1 MKDLTPEEIKVVEN
15 LVSEKRLCLQLGRE
29 VGPELAVRYE
39 RSNQDNQVERL
50 KLFNEMDQKVF
61 SVTCRQFIKEQA
73 KKCLSA
79 TNYTRFEVAQMI
91 RNIERKKGLQERE
104 KNNFFDPIINS
115 QDLSSNEIRAYC
127 LAYLEEQQMESNI
140 KKNLRKP
147 FLKELKPEEI
157 LKVKNLVSEKRL
169 YLQLGKEVGPELAT
183 KLDNSK
189 ESDQVVLS
197 QLFKEMDQKAFSV
210 TCRQFIKEQAK
221 KHLSE
226 ENYVRFEI
234 GHVIREGE
242 SKKNLQEWE
251 ETDFLNPFLSRENL
265 SPNEIRAYEI
275 AYLEMK
281 YEPFSQMNSWK
292 KSLQQYFE
300 KNLTSEERN
309 EVQALVPQKRVLIQL
324 SKELDLK
331 NVFQLEEIQQG
342 KQEGRLVFFT
352 DIYEKSFSTTN
363 QEYIKTQAKIYLSP
377 ANHAEFAVKSQMQ
390 DALREKGLKLANIK
404 FREDKI
410 RAFLDQK
417 MQSPLEIRAY
427 YLACIEEQVIPMDI
441 KKSLIHAL
449 KKDLTVDE
457 NLKLS
462 ELISE
467 QQRLIHLSEEIGPER
482 TLEFLKIKKENKAAT
497 IDFFTDLYNNVSS
510 YTQQWIKEQAS
521 LHLNQKEHLEFTKKI
536 KLKEIIKE
544 GGPDLKASAV
554 YNQSKRVFEKAMS
567 LPVIEELQVKN
578 GLQQVNANL
587 LDPLELRRLNKE
599 QLIDSLVK
607 VQVRF
612 PHWEQRLKDQAIDRS
627 ISHLND
633 LEKKEIKTSLK
644 VKELKGF
651 LNKVKFHDSDGFSS
665 IWGYAKFHVDNDR
678 RIIKLQK
685 IKEQLDEIAPA
696 NLLQPV
702 VVKILTNNRCDY
714 RDLKLREAIVSHD
727 ETAIEINRQLKS
739 EFKAMGVTFKEVS
752 RNQILRR
759 IFKNLDKGLKSE
771 KEQIAEVLSDSNLHY
786 NNLLNTLL
794 VQFEKKVHEYIPYL
808 DTLIQKD
815 YEDKGDVSLTNKR
828 ILELVE
834 NEPGLKDLLVCCQN
848 MLPSYPLKNY
858 AQTIPMV
865 STYFANLAHQI
876 EETYQSPG
884 KKLAKQIFMLGKLD
898 PLYCAKMIQ
907 YLSAQ
912 YTNKQ
917 PNPLPIHPNILI
929 QNKMEK
935 IVESYHDLYP
945 LPSMHSELTGKKV
958 VNKVANE
965 VVGNVERPISTPII
979 EQSSQPFD
987 WSPSV
992 ILNQEVRPTETAK
1005 AIVAFHNKYHDLEMT
1020 KQFTAF
1026 ATKPRLEREKDK
1038 TNTTKEESLKEV
1050 AYQEFLKKKKS
1061 YKKSKNSA
1069 GREIAHE
1076 EMELALK
1083 KYQHVV
1089 QKKQD
1094 QKECANNMEN
1104 QELVRAGV
1112 YLTQQLQSD
1121 ELTNYLVERMI
1132 APENRRPANVQLQ
1145 YFIKELVHDLNTA
1158 TEREAAI
1165 QTIMQ
1170 PYLSVEERQK
1180 FYAFMKQDTYLQQFL
1195 KQENLS
1201 KIELKA
1207 CVSACLHKSDLPFK
1221 EQVDQKLEVFLT
1233 DKEQRQLKEMVSQKE
1248 IVRVLAE
1255 QRDYETAVKFEK
1267 VLKKE
1272 EVGEIN
1278 WLVSIYDDTPF
1289 LLIKESITSLID
1301 SSFNEADRMQFYNKI
1316 NSNHKLKDLSKQVS
1330 LTTAEGEN
1338 SRSNKEDMFSL
1349 VSAISPEVA
1358 ERIEATNLKRLPLIA
1373 EIKENL
1379 EEKGIKYYLPEIIK
1393 RDFYEKEYME
1403 IRGNEVSCKQDLPFC
1418 ADLIQYLASTGIN
1431 EKAKDILISPN
1442 EESQRRAKQII
1453 EIYNQKLDMAQQK
1466 NILETEKKQQQ
1477 IENDNQLK
1485 ELVRNGVYNYQKD
1498 GSKGI
1503 QIGQANADSFPS
1515 KNQLQQFIKEL
1526 AEKLDTNMQREAAI
1540 QTVMKP
1546 NLSLEEREKFYAYL
1560 KNDPFLPLFLQK
1572 DNLSK
1577 LELKAYVDVC
1587 LKKTDLSFKGK
1598 ISSCLRDYLT
1608 VTEKEKLNKLITEKE
1623 VIRAVAEEINHQTAL
1638 ELERVVNQKKQEI
1651 DPLVAV
1657 YRQTSFTPIREF
1669 VLQHVDSSLTDEN
1682 RSEFYQKIDSVA
1694 PINQLDQTKWK
1705 APSTNKNVK
1714 QEKDR
1719 FLFSLMDEMKETL
1732 EQQKLVYYFPEIVK
1746 QILPPKIRNLEEIDK
1761 EYQITR
1767 ERLEET
1773 GIHFTY
1779 GQMQNW
1785 IDTFDEGPIV
1795 NDNNHISILKTIAKV
1810 IEKHME
1816 RKGILIENIPTDK
1829 AENNIVKEE
1838 LIAAIEQSVV
1848 KINKD
1853 DSDKSVE
1860 EKFRDHLSNYP
1871 IILNL
1876 IKEQPEIGK
1885 KLLKKCQ
1892 DRLPFVSLTSSKEF
1906 REIVDNEFAIRN
1918 TNIRKFARKHAP
1930 QVRSQMTVEKQIY
1943 DLYQENP
1950 AWCCENLRAILVDY
1964 VGFKNINLNPIYRP
1978 KLYSFQACGNFDQWR
1993 LRGKAQKIINFY
2005 TGIAS
2010 NLERVLPKELQEKE
2024 PVNKERQTEISLE
2037 SIVTKHE
2044 KLNNDMVLT
2053 ETNEKKKLFP
2063 ATDYF
2068 ESKSNLRQREPLIK
2082 KLHMTQIKEKASQEG
2097 YSSNERKTHEQVQRQ
2112 ANR

>member
-1 MKDLTPEEIKVVEN
+1 MGRDSYKKDYMQIKGSKVTCKENEEWITINLDSNPNLLAASIYLLNKLLDEQDVLSRKDTEEKKEILKTSISERLVGDQKKIFLDWQEVTQAISEGNLTTRQKLMEVFHKKRLFSLEEKAKVCVLFQELINDIKDKKEKKFKEQFYANYSLNDNELSESIEVYHYLYPFENEKIAKSMNNIEQLFIDLVFPSSSTDKRRKMYDVVRATLILKRKLSSTQLKNDLLKKMVEPQVFSHEQPEFDTFMEIIVNPYLKKNPATDPDYSRFPSENEQEQVELSLTN
-15 LVSEKRLCLQLGRE
+15 EVEPYYLLALKEVRKGFRKASTELFTHIYLQTTIEEKRDIIDGYAKQYLTKFDYLDFMFRIRQQHIQKKWNKNNSLQENFHLLLDGKSRTAYEERAYYLAYLEETTLPKSLKDTLKYLLLNELISGEYRQVIELAPEKRQLLLLAKEIDIETVYEFEAIQQGKKKVTYAYFLELYEKTNSKKVQEIITEQAKKHLTESKYVEFEIYTYFQEEFRRKSVTQPNVEKVFRRFIEREDLSANDIRAFYLAYIDAQKFPNDIQVIIEERLTKNLTDKEKKEVITQSLEKKQLLLMGKYLESDIILELEAIQKGKKKGTDDYFLAIYKKSDSILARE
-29 VGPELAVRYE
+29 V
-39 RSNQDNQVERL
+39 
-50 KLFNEMDQKVF
+50 
-61 SVTCRQFIKEQA
+61 IKEQA
-73 KKCLSA
+73 KKYLTES
-79 TNYTRFEVAQMI
+79 NYLEFDIKIQ
-91 RNIERKKGLQERE
+91 LQEESRKMDLTLPTVDFKDE
-104 KNNFFDPIINS
+104 ALRYFVDHKVLSKNELII
-115 QDLSSNEIRAYC
+115 YC
-127 LAYLEEQQMESNI
+127 LAYLEFKEIPSDLETIRNLKKAVVTPSQIDVEDLVLEKKQLLSIANKIDPSVYERLRTNAGISIGVFTEMYENVKSNEHHQFINKQAQLFLDAEKHLEFKKRIALYELSKSDELTSEVAFFIGLQRHYQQ
-140 KKNLRKP
+140 KNGENHRTKVSLQDIEELRKQNLS
-147 FLKELKPEEI
+147 FLAK
-157 LKVKNLVSEKRL
+157 
-169 YLQLGKEVGPELAT
+169 T
-183 KLDNSK
+183 M
-189 ESDQVVLS
+189 VL
-197 QLFKEMDQKAFSV
+197 DQKS
-210 TCRQFIKEQAK
+210 T
-221 KHLSE
+221 
-226 ENYVRFEI
+226 
-234 GHVIREGE
+234 EGIE
-242 SKKNLQEWE
+242 SKKNDEQKTVKEELKDFITLISRFDSNDSYTFIDSNLKDIFRYVRHYAHLRNQVYSIPQSVRTFNKLKHLRVPFIEENRSNWLFVLDLNDKKQSKYIKIIKQFILLPEWQ
-251 ETDFLNPFLSRENL
+251 FVA
-265 SPNEIRAYEI
+265 EIDPLFI
-275 AYLEMK
+275 AVKKRIEKKLER
-281 YEPFSQMNSWK
+281 FSQ
-292 KSLQQYFE
+292 
-300 KNLTSEERN
+300 
-309 EVQALVPQKRVLIQL
+309 EVEASQ
-324 SKELDLK
+324 SKTD
-331 NVFQLEEIQQG
+331 EEILALAE
-342 KQEGRLVFFT
+342 KDYRVKKLFT
-352 DIYEKSFSTTN
+352 Y
-363 QEYIKTQAKIYLSP
+363 Y
-377 ANHAEFAVKSQMQ
+377 
-390 DALREKGLKLANIK
+390 
-404 FREDKI
+404 
-410 RAFLDQK
+410 QK
-417 MQSPLEIRAY
+417 
-427 YLACIEEQVIPMDI
+427 
-441 KKSLIHAL
+441 
-449 KKDLTVDE
+449 
-457 NLKLS
+457 
-462 ELISE
+462 
-467 QQRLIHLSEEIGPER
+467 
-482 TLEFLKIKKENKAAT
+482 
-497 IDFFTDLYNNVSS
+497 
-510 YTQQWIKEQAS
+510 
-521 LHLNQKEHLEFTKKI
+521 
-536 KLKEIIKE
+536 
-544 GGPDLKASAV
+544 
-554 YNQSKRVFEKAMS
+554 
-567 LPVIEELQVKN
+567 
-578 GLQQVNANL
+578 
-587 LDPLELRRLNKE
+587 
-599 QLIDSLVK
+599 
-607 VQVRF
+607 
-612 PHWEQRLKDQAIDRS
+612 
-627 ISHLND
+627 
-633 LEKKEIKTSLK
+633 
-644 VKELKGF
+644 
-651 LNKVKFHDSDGFSS
+651 
-665 IWGYAKFHVDNDR
+665 
-678 RIIKLQK
+678 
-685 IKEQLDEIAPA
+685 IAPA
-696 NLLQPV
+696 VP
-702 VVKILTNNRCDY
+702 
-714 RDLKLREAIVSHD
+714 
-727 ETAIEINRQLKS
+727 
-739 EFKAMGVTFKEVS
+739 
-752 RNQILRR
+752 
-759 IFKNLDKGLKSE
+759 
-771 KEQIAEVLSDSNLHY
+771 
-786 NNLLNTLL
+786 
-794 VQFEKKVHEYIPYL
+794 
-808 DTLIQKD
+808 
-815 YEDKGDVSLTNKR
+815 
-828 ILELVE
+828 
-834 NEPGLKDLLVCCQN
+834 LKD
-848 MLPSYPLKNY
+848 
-858 AQTIPMV
+858 
-865 STYFANLAHQI
+865 FAKITPTVVAH
-876 EETYQSPG
+876 
-884 KKLAKQIFMLGKLD
+884 F
-898 PLYCAKMIQ
+898 
-907 YLSAQ
+907 
-912 YTNKQ
+912 
-917 PNPLPIHPNILI
+917 
-929 QNKMEK
+929 
-935 IVESYHDLYP
+935 
-945 LPSMHSELTGKKV
+945 
-958 VNKVANE
+958 
-965 VVGNVERPISTPII
+965 
-979 EQSSQPFD
+979 
-987 WSPSV
+987 
-992 ILNQEVRPTETAK
+992 
-1005 AIVAFHNKYHDLEMT
+1005 
-1020 KQFTAF
+1020 
-1026 ATKPRLEREKDK
+1026 
-1038 TNTTKEESLKEV
+1038 
-1050 AYQEFLKKKKS
+1050 
-1061 YKKSKNSA
+1061 KNSA
-1069 GREIAHE
+1069 HQLAREDLGE
-1076 EMELALK
+1076 DTELSEQI
-1083 KYQHVV
+1083 Y
-1089 QKKQD
+1089 
-1094 QKECANNMEN
+1094 
-1104 QELVRAGV
+1104 ELG
-1112 YLTQQLQSD
+1112 
-1121 ELTNYLVERMI
+1121 
-1132 APENRRPANVQLQ
+1132 
-1145 YFIKELVHDLNTA
+1145 
-1158 TEREAAI
+1158 
-1165 QTIMQ
+1165 
-1170 PYLSVEERQK
+1170 
-1180 FYAFMKQDTYLQQFL
+1180 
-1195 KQENLS
+1195 
-1201 KIELKA
+1201 
-1207 CVSACLHKSDLPFK
+1207 
-1221 EQVDQKLEVFLT
+1221 
-1233 DKEQRQLKEMVSQKE
+1233 
-1248 IVRVLAE
+1248 
-1255 QRDYETAVKFEK
+1255 
-1267 VLKKE
+1267 
-1272 EVGEIN
+1272 
-1278 WLVSIYDDTPF
+1278 
-1289 LLIKESITSLID
+1289 
-1301 SSFNEADRMQFYNKI
+1301 
-1316 NSNHKLKDLSKQVS
+1316 
-1330 LTTAEGEN
+1330 
-1338 SRSNKEDMFSL
+1338 
-1349 VSAISPEVA
+1349 
-1358 ERIEATNLKRLPLIA
+1358 
-1373 EIKENL
+1373 
-1379 EEKGIKYYLPEIIK
+1379 
-1393 RDFYEKEYME
+1393 
-1403 IRGNEVSCKQDLPFC
+1403 KQDLPFC

-1431 EKAKDILISPN
+1431 EKAKDILLSPN

-1503 QIGQANADSFPS
+1503 QIGQANVDSVT
-1515 KNQLQQFIKEL
+1515 KNKQLQKFIKEL
-1526 AEKLDTNMQREAAI
+1526 AENLDTDMQREAAI

-1779 GQMQNW
+1779 GQMQKW

>member
-1 MKDLTPEEIKVVEN
+1 
-15 LVSEKRLCLQLGRE
+15 
-29 VGPELAVRYE
+29 
-39 RSNQDNQVERL
+39 
-50 KLFNEMDQKVF
+50 
-61 SVTCRQFIKEQA
+61 
-73 KKCLSA
+73 
-79 TNYTRFEVAQMI
+79 
-91 RNIERKKGLQERE
+91 
-104 KNNFFDPIINS
+104 
-115 QDLSSNEIRAYC
+115 
-127 LAYLEEQQMESNI
+127 ME
-140 KKNLRKP
+140 
-147 FLKELKPEEI
+147 
-157 LKVKNLVSEKRL
+157 
-169 YLQLGKEVGPELAT
+169 
-183 KLDNSK
+183 
-189 ESDQVVLS
+189 
-197 QLFKEMDQKAFSV
+197 
-210 TCRQFIKEQAK
+210 
-221 KHLSE
+221 
-226 ENYVRFEI
+226 
-234 GHVIREGE
+234 
-242 SKKNLQEWE
+242 
-251 ETDFLNPFLSRENL
+251 
-265 SPNEIRAYEI
+265 
-275 AYLEMK
+275 
-281 YEPFSQMNSWK
+281 
-292 KSLQQYFE
+292 
-300 KNLTSEERN
+300 
-309 EVQALVPQKRVLIQL
+309 
-324 SKELDLK
+324 
-331 NVFQLEEIQQG
+331 
-342 KQEGRLVFFT
+342 
-352 DIYEKSFSTTN
+352 
-363 QEYIKTQAKIYLSP
+363 
-377 ANHAEFAVKSQMQ
+377 
-390 DALREKGLKLANIK
+390 
-404 FREDKI
+404 
-410 RAFLDQK
+410 
-417 MQSPLEIRAY
+417 
-427 YLACIEEQVIPMDI
+427 
-441 KKSLIHAL
+441 
-449 KKDLTVDE
+449 
-457 NLKLS
+457 
-462 ELISE
+462 
-467 QQRLIHLSEEIGPER
+467 
-482 TLEFLKIKKENKAAT
+482 
-497 IDFFTDLYNNVSS
+497 
-510 YTQQWIKEQAS
+510 
-521 LHLNQKEHLEFTKKI
+521 
-536 KLKEIIKE
+536 
-544 GGPDLKASAV
+544 
-554 YNQSKRVFEKAMS
+554 
-567 LPVIEELQVKN
+567 
-578 GLQQVNANL
+578 
-587 LDPLELRRLNKE
+587 
-599 QLIDSLVK
+599 
-607 VQVRF
+607 
-612 PHWEQRLKDQAIDRS
+612 
-627 ISHLND
+627 
-633 LEKKEIKTSLK
+633 
-644 VKELKGF
+644 
-651 LNKVKFHDSDGFSS
+651 
-665 IWGYAKFHVDNDR
+665 
-678 RIIKLQK
+678 
-685 IKEQLDEIAPA
+685 
-696 NLLQPV
+696 
-702 VVKILTNNRCDY
+702 
-714 RDLKLREAIVSHD
+714 
-727 ETAIEINRQLKS
+727 
-739 EFKAMGVTFKEVS
+739 
-752 RNQILRR
+752 
-759 IFKNLDKGLKSE
+759 
-771 KEQIAEVLSDSNLHY
+771 
-786 NNLLNTLL
+786 
-794 VQFEKKVHEYIPYL
+794 
-808 DTLIQKD
+808 
-815 YEDKGDVSLTNKR
+815 
-828 ILELVE
+828 
-834 NEPGLKDLLVCCQN
+834 
-848 MLPSYPLKNY
+848 
-858 AQTIPMV
+858 
-865 STYFANLAHQI
+865 
-876 EETYQSPG
+876 
-884 KKLAKQIFMLGKLD
+884 
-898 PLYCAKMIQ
+898 
-907 YLSAQ
+907 
-912 YTNKQ
+912 
-917 PNPLPIHPNILI
+917 
-929 QNKMEK
+929 
-935 IVESYHDLYP
+935 
-945 LPSMHSELTGKKV
+945 
-958 VNKVANE
+958 
-965 VVGNVERPISTPII
+965 
-979 EQSSQPFD
+979 
-987 WSPSV
+987 
-992 ILNQEVRPTETAK
+992 
-1005 AIVAFHNKYHDLEMT
+1005 
-1020 KQFTAF
+1020 
-1026 ATKPRLEREKDK
+1026 
-1038 TNTTKEESLKEV
+1038 
-1050 AYQEFLKKKKS
+1050 
-1061 YKKSKNSA
+1061 
-1069 GREIAHE
+1069 
-1076 EMELALK
+1076 
-1083 KYQHVV
+1083 
-1089 QKKQD
+1089 
-1094 QKECANNMEN
+1094 
-1104 QELVRAGV
+1104 
-1112 YLTQQLQSD
+1112 
-1121 ELTNYLVERMI
+1121 
-1132 APENRRPANVQLQ
+1132 
-1145 YFIKELVHDLNTA
+1145 
-1158 TEREAAI
+1158 
-1165 QTIMQ
+1165 
-1170 PYLSVEERQK
+1170 
-1180 FYAFMKQDTYLQQFL
+1180 
-1195 KQENLS
+1195 
-1201 KIELKA
+1201 
-1207 CVSACLHKSDLPFK
+1207 
-1221 EQVDQKLEVFLT
+1221 
-1233 DKEQRQLKEMVSQKE
+1233 
-1248 IVRVLAE
+1248 
-1255 QRDYETAVKFEK
+1255 
-1267 VLKKE
+1267 
-1272 EVGEIN
+1272 
-1278 WLVSIYDDTPF
+1278 
-1289 LLIKESITSLID
+1289 
-1301 SSFNEADRMQFYNKI
+1301 
-1316 NSNHKLKDLSKQVS
+1316 
-1330 LTTAEGEN
+1330 
-1338 SRSNKEDMFSL
+1338 
-1349 VSAISPEVA
+1349 
-1358 ERIEATNLKRLPLIA
+1358 
-1373 EIKENL
+1373 
-1379 EEKGIKYYLPEIIK
+1379 

-1403 IRGNEVSCKQDLPFC
+1403 IRGNEVSCKENEEWITINLYNNPNLLADSIYLLNKLLDEQDVLYGHVFQNKKEILEKSILKRLPENQKKIFLDWQEVTQLIAKADYGTRQNFKELFLKKKLFSLEEKANFCVAFQELINDIKDKKEKKFKEQFYASYSLDDSELSESMEIYHYLHPFENEKIVKSMNNIEQIFIDLVSPSSSTKRKWGNQMDDVVRASLILKRKLSSTQLKNDLFKRMVEPYVFSDNHPNFNTFMETTVNSYLKEHPTTDPDHSYLPIKKEQEQVELSLTNEVEPYYLFALKEIRKGFRKASTDLFTHIYLHTTIEEKRYIIDDYAKQYLTTFDYLDFMLRTRQQRSQGKWNENDRLQESLHLLVDGKSRRAYEERAYYLAYLEETTLPNSLKDTLKYLLLNELTSAEKAQALELVPEKRQLLLLTKELDRKTVYELEAIQQGKKQVTDDYFLVALAAYKKTDSKKHQERIKEQAKKYLTESKYVEFEIHTQFQDEFRKKSVTQPNVDFQENGLSRFLKREYLSANEVRAFYLAYLDAQKLPNNIQIIFEKVLIKDLTDKEKKEVITLYSEKRQLLLLAKYLESDIVFELEKIQQGKKRGTDDYFRAIYNNSDSILAREMIKEQAQKYLTESNYLAFDINNQLQEESRKTDFTLPTVDFKDEVLRYFIDHEVSSKSEMIIYYLAYLEAKEIPSDLETIKNLKKNVATPNQIDIDELILEKKQLLTIVNEIGPSAYERLRYDIGVSIGFFTEMYEKVNSVDTQQFIKNQAQLSLDAEKHLEFKKRIALYELSKSSKLTFEVDSFIQRQRHSQQKNGENYRTKISLEDIGRLREHNLSSLAERMVYVQKSTEEIESKKNDEPKSVKEELQVFLALISRFDDDDKYRYMDSHFENIYSSVKKKSHNGKHILSLPKKNKALNKLKDKWVLYDKEKGRNWQSVLELNKQKQSNITGFISRIILLPTWQSVAEIEPLFIAVKKRIEKRLERFSQEVKASQSKTDEEILALAEKDYRVKKLFTYYQKIAPAVPLKDFAKITPTVVAHFKNSAHKLAREDLGEDTELSEQIYELGKQDLPFC

-1431 EKAKDILISPN
+1431 EKAKDILLSPN

-1503 QIGQANADSFPS
+1503 QIGQANVDSVT
-1515 KNQLQQFIKEL
+1515 KNKQLQKFIKEL
-1526 AEKLDTNMQREAAI
+1526 AENLDTDMQREAAI

-1779 GQMQNW
+1779 GQMQKW